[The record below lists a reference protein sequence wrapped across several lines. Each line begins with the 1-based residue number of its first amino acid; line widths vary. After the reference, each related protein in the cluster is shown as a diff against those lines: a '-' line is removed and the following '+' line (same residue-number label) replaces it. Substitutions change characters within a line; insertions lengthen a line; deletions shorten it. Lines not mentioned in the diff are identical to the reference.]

1 MKKTAL
7 TFAATALLVGVAAL
21 VSCGDENTM
30 LPDKEHLARG
40 FDGKDRKLF
49 VSPERVHYPETWF
62 HFIGGNV
69 SLEGITA
76 DLEAIADAG
85 ISGVHFFHGQKG
97 GKWPATGEDIECMS
111 EKWADAVKF
120 VAQECKRLGLNFTMQ
135 NCPGWAMS
143 GGPWIKP
150 ENAMRILVSST
161 KIVKGG
167 EKVGVTL
174 AQPQPS
180 KDEWR
185 DYRDIAVLAFPTPE
199 GASDSCPKPATIS
212 GCGNYEWQ
220 KPILKK
226 QQITLS
232 PAAGEANW
240 VEVSYQKPTIVRT
253 LQLSSVQRFNHNM
266 CYDPGVTVKVYAYNR
281 KGDVTKVLDVPLPQ
295 SNWQDGSTM
304 SLACEVVDDAVKYR
318 VEIENQYNMRISS
331 LKLLTMAMKNSW
343 ESEACWTLRGLE
355 RVADDVVQPAEA
367 YLRYDQIVDVTGYFS
382 KDGYFEW
389 TPPTE
394 GDWTILRL
402 GHVNAGRKNAPAPPS
417 GTGWECDK
425 LSTEGPEAHFAG
437 YVGAL
442 SDGALQGGL
451 LGGML
456 LDSWECNTQ
465 TWTMKMEEEFQR
477 VSGYELR
484 RWLPAVIGYVVDDPQ
499 TTSRFLLD
507 WRSTIGDLFSNKF
520 YRRMSELG
528 HEKGLTVIYE
538 TAAGDTFPADIMEYF
553 KYADIPMCEFWHPF
567 SLGYVGD
574 INFKPIM
581 PTASAAR
588 LYGKPRVAAESFTSF
603 DLTWDEHFSMLK
615 EVADYHYVEGVT
627 YNVFHTYTH
636 NPQINFKQPGTSFG
650 AKIGTP
656 FLRGQTW
663 WKHMREFTTYLARCS
678 YMLERGKSTSDVL
691 WYLGD
696 EIGHKPSQKY
706 PFPAGY
712 KYDYCNPDVLL
723 NRLAVEDG
731 DIVTP
736 EGLRY
741 RMMWIPDNK
750 RMLPATLEKLQQMI
764 EQGAVVVADAPKGV
778 ATLRDGENA
787 EKRFAA
793 AVDAIWGKAAAG
805 EITPVGKGKV
815 LSGVSIDKALAMLE
829 MQADVVGDIRW
840 LHRTTEGADWYFVTP
855 EKESSFKGD
864 VKFHSTGRVELWNPA
879 TGDMEPVA
887 STTEGAYTTLHL
899 DLPRYS
905 SCFVV
910 FERDKKPHAVKAP
923 AELHNSMVLSNEW
936 AVEFPEGW
944 GAPAKI
950 TTRELKPWKDMIET
964 AEGKSFS
971 GTATYTT
978 TFNLEN
984 VARNQRVELDLG
996 SVDMIAVVRVNG
1008 EQVGTLWYPPY
1019 KVDIADYVNRGDNT
1033 LEVEVTSTWFNR
1045 LAYDAS
1051 LPEQERKTWTIS
1063 GPRAGS
1069 EMRASGL
1076 MGEVVIKY

>member
-30 LPDKEHLARG
+30 LPDREHLARG

-85 ISGVHFFHGQKG
+85 ISGVHLFHGQFG
-97 GKWPATGEDIECMS
+97 GKWPETGEDITCLS
-111 EKWADAVKF
+111 ERWDDAVKYT
-120 VAQECKRLGLNFTMQ
+120 AEECKRLGLSFTMQ

-143 GGPWIKP
+143 GGPWITP
-150 ENAMRILVSST
+150 ENAMRDLVHSRT
-161 KIVKGG
+161 DVQGG
-167 EKVGVTL
+167 EVNVKLPIGE
-174 AQPQPS
+174 PS
-180 KDEWR
+180 SEDWR
-185 DYRDIAVLAFPTPE
+185 DYRDIAVVAFPTPKNDT
-199 GASDSCPKPATIS
+199 GKPLVPK
-212 GCGNYEWQ
+212 
-220 KPILKK
+220 
-226 QQITLS
+226 
-232 PAAGEANW
+232 
-240 VEVSYQKPTIVRT
+240 
-253 LQLSSVQRFNHNM
+253 
-266 CYDPGVTVKVYAYNR
+266 TVKGSGDHAWEGLFIGKNIIFPRGGETHWAELTFEEPVVVRGVEFPPLAPYDQQWCYEPDIHFTVYAVMADGSR
-281 KGDVTKVLDVPLPQ
+281 QAIVDADIPQ
-295 SNWQDGSTM
+295 TNWQDYRHLTF
-304 SLACEVVDDAVKYR
+304 ACAEVAPTSQFR
-318 VEIENQYNMRISS
+318 IEVQTAHDIPLGNIYFYTGAR
-331 LKLLTMAMKNSW
+331 KNNW
-343 ESEACWTLRGLE
+343 EAETAWTLRSYE
-355 RVADDVVQPAEA
+355 RTGDDVVHPAESCVQGNEVIDISQYMSA
-367 YLRYDQIVDVTGYFS
+367 
-382 KDGYFEW
+382 DGHLKW
-389 TPPTE
+389 TAPNNN
-394 GDWTILRL
+394 GWTILRM
-402 GHVNAGRKNAPAPPS
+402 GHVNKGARNAPAPPE

-425 LSTEGPEAHFAG
+425 LSTAGPDAHFAG
-437 YVGAL
+437 YIGRL
-442 SDGALQGGL
+442 TDGALQGGL
-451 LGGML
+451 LGSML
-456 LDSWECNTQ
+456 LDSWECYSQ
-465 TWTMKMEEEFQR
+465 TWTPNMEQEFKEYA
-477 VSGYELR
+477 GYDLR
-484 RWLPAVIGYVVDDPQ
+484 RWIPALWGYVVDDME

-507 WRSTIGDLFSNKF
+507 WRNNIGRLFVDKF
-520 YRRMSELG
+520 YKRMADLG
-528 HEKGLTVIYE
+528 HEQGLLIRYE
-538 TAAGDTFPADIMEYF
+538 TSAGDVFPADCMEYY
-553 KYADIPMCEFWHPF
+553 KYADIPMCEYWQPF
-567 SLGYVGD
+567 TPSYVGALE
-574 INFKPIM
+574 FKPIK

-588 LYGKPRVAAESFTSF
+588 IYGKPRVAAESLTSF

-615 EVADYHYVEGVT
+615 EVADFNAVEGVT
-627 YNVFHTYTH
+627 HTVFHTYTH
-636 NPQINFKQPGTSFG
+636 NPQIDFKQPGTSFG

-678 YMLERGKSTSDVL
+678 YMLERGNPVSDVL

-696 EIGHKPSQKY
+696 EVAHRPDQEH

-731 DIVTP
+731 EIVTP

-793 AVDAIWGKAAAG
+793 AVDAIWGNAAAG

-815 LSGVSIDKALAMLE
+815 LSGVTIDKALAMLE
-829 MQADVVGDIRW
+829 MQADVVGNIRW

-864 VKFHSTGRVELWNPA
+864 VKFHSTGRVELWNPS
-879 TGDMEPVA
+879 TGEMEPVA
-887 STTEGAYTTLHL
+887 STTEGEYTTIHL

-910 FERDKKPHAVKAP
+910 FEQGKKPHAVKAP
-923 AELHNSMVLSNEW
+923 AELQNSMVLSNEW
-936 AVEFPEGW
+936 SVEFPEGW

-978 TFNLEN
+978 TFNLED

-1019 KVDIADYVNRGDNT
+1019 KVDIADYVNQGDNT
-1033 LEVEVTSTWFNR
+1033 LEVDVTSTWFNR

-1051 LPEQERKTWTIS
+1051 LPESERKTWTIS
-1063 GPRAGS
+1063 GPQAGS
-1069 EMRASGL
+1069 ELRASGL